1 MNENYYYTFPALRGK
16 QAKKDYYIIMCP
28 LKNLSKLFVFN
39 DDDIPVDF
47 RAQRII
53 NKVRI
58 PEIANYMLKN
68 PNDYVFSSITASV
81 DGKFEFVSYDKT
93 YSESIGTLKISMD
106 SKLLIN
112 DGQHRRAAI
121 AEALKADPDL
131 GDESISIVLF
141 IDEDLK
147 KSQQIFSDLNKH
159 AINVS
164 KSIGILYDSRDPL
177 AILTKQLIESNVF
190 LKNYT
195 DKENAS
201 LPKFSNK
208 LFILSSIYET
218 NKRILNKININD
230 ENARKFI
237 FEFWCFL
244 CKNLKEW
251 QFVFK
256 KDINAH
262 NFRDSYLSS
271 TGVILESL
279 GNIGNFI
286 YKNNYNNWENA
297 LIPLN
302 EIDWNRNNLTD
313 WQNRVISQNGKIIKS
328 SNHIKLTTN
337 LIKIKLNLPL
347 TKEEEQVENTF
358 RKELK

>member
-1 MNENYYYTFPALRGK
+1 MNDNFYYTFPALKGIQSR
-16 QAKKDYYIIMCP
+16 KDYYVIMCP
-28 LKNLSKLFVFN
+28 LKILSKLFIFN
-39 DDDIPVDF
+39 EDDMSVEY

-53 NKVRI
+53 NKARI
-58 PEIANYMLKN
+58 PEIADYILAN

-81 DGKFEFVSYDKT
+81 DGKFQFEPYANS
-93 YSESIGTLKISMD
+93 YSEFIGTLKISMD

-121 AEALKADPDL
+121 EEALKADPEL
-131 GDESISIVLF
+131 GNETISVVLF
-141 IDEDLK
+141 IDENLK

-159 AINVS
+159 AVNVS
-164 KSIGILYDSRDPL
+164 KSIGIMYDSRDPL
-177 AILTKQLIESNVF
+177 AIITKQLIESNIN

-195 DKENAS
+195 DKENTS

-218 NKRILNKININD
+218 NKRIFNKINLDD
-230 ENARKFI
+230 EKAQKFI
-237 FEFWCFL
+237 FEFWEFL
-244 CKNLKEW
+244 CCTLKEW

-262 NFRDSYLSS
+262 NFRDSYLSA
-271 TGVILESL
+271 TGVVLESL
-279 GNIGNFI
+279 GNIGNYL
-286 YKNNYNNWENA
+286 YKNHYNDWQKI
-297 LIPLN
+297 LINLN
-302 EIDWNRNNLTD
+302 EIDWNRNNLVD

-328 SNHIKLTTN
+328 SNHIKLTTT
-337 LIKIKLNLPL
+337 LIKIKLNIPL
-347 TKEEEQVENTF
+347 TKEEEKLENNF